1 MTTTRFGRYE
11 IIDELGRGG
20 MAVVY
25 RAHDPYVKRD
35 VAIKVLTSQLTAD
48 PKFQQ
53 RFEFEAQTIAALEH
67 AAIVPI
73 YDFGQHEGQS
83 FIVMR
88 YMSGG
93 SLEER
98 LENGPM
104 TLKEIAPVID
114 RVATALDV
122 AHAKGIIHR
131 DIKPANIM
139 FNAEGDALLSDFGIA
154 KDAHAA
160 AGLTTDDSF
169 IGTVEYMS
177 PEQIQGAPN
186 VDGRA
191 DIYALGVVL
200 FRMLTGKLPFKKPT
214 VISTILA
221 HLNEPIPSVQEA
233 LPNSRVPWDEVS
245 NKALAKNPDGRYQ
258 KAGDMAKDVSAL
270 LSGKWYLSKLDSLLD

>member
-1 MTTTRFGRYE
+1 MTAERFGRYE
-11 IIDELGRGG
+11 IINELGRGG

-25 RAHDPYVKRD
+25 RAHDPFVKRD
-35 VAIKVLTSQLTAD
+35 VAIKVLTSQFTAD
-48 PKFQQ
+48 QKFQQ
-53 RFEFEAQTIAALEH
+53 RFEFEAQTIASLEH
-67 AAIVPI
+67 ATIVPI

-88 YMSGG
+88 YMPGG
-93 SLEER
+93 SLEDR
-98 LENGPM
+98 LEQGAM
-104 TLKEIAPVID
+104 TLKEIAPVIA

-131 DIKPANIM
+131 DIKPGNIM

-154 KDAHAA
+154 KDAHATG
-160 AGLTTDDSF
+160 GLTADDSF

-177 PEQIQGAPN
+177 PEQIQGTPN
-186 VDGRA
+186 VDGRV
-191 DIYALGVVL
+191 DIYALAIVL

-221 HLNEPIPSVQEA
+221 HINDPIPSVQA
-233 LPNSRVPWDEVS
+233 VLPNSRVPWDEIL
-245 NKALAKNPDGRYQ
+245 NKGLAKDPDDRYQ
-258 KAGDMAKDVSAL
+258 RAGDMAKDVNAL